1 MASSLTI
8 AGIHAAYGAVRVIDG
23 VSLGIGAGETVVLL
37 GTNGNGKSTIM
48 KCIMGIVRPSAGSII
63 AAIDGVNHDLIGR
76 TMPMMH
82 FISVLLPLPLVPSN
96 ATVSDGRTSSVTSSS
111 TRTEP

>member
-1 MASSLTI
+1 MLPRAVGRNAPSSRFSST
-8 AGIHAAYGAVRVIDG
+8 
-23 VSLGIGAGETVVLL
+23 VSFGNSRRPS
-37 GTNGNGKSTIM
+37 GTSAMPRSTISSVVRADQV
-48 KCIMGIVRPSAGSII
+48 CACARRSRATIVPA
-63 AAIDGVNHDLIGR
+63 LGR

-82 FISVLLPLPLVPSN
+82 FISVLLPLPLVPSS